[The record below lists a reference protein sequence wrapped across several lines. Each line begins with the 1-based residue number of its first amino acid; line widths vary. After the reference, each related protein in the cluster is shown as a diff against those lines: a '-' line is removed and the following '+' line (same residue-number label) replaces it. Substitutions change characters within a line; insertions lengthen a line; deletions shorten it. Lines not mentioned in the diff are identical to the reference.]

1 MKVYVVVRMFEG
13 LPYKISA
20 REDKKQAVK
29 DLVEWITKDVNR
41 DTFGSYVFPCT
52 VT

>member
-1 MKVYVVVRMFEG
+1 MKVYVIVRMFEG
-13 LPYKISA
+13 LPYKITV

-29 DLVEWITKDVNR
+29 DLVEWITEDTKR
-41 DTFGSYVFPCT
+41 DTLGSSVFPCT